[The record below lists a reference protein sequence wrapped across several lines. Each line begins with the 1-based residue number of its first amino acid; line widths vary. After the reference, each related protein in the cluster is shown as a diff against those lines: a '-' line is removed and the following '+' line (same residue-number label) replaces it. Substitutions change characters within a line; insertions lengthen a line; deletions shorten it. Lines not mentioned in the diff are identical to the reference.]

1 MHVFVIG
8 GIVAGIF
15 RHTFE
20 TLGSQVFFFGL
31 INMYVYVLIFISWPV
46 KVRFQNYRES
56 ND

>member
-8 GIVAGIF
+8 GNAAGIF